1 MRNVIRHLEPG
12 TLATI
17 ILTLVLFI
25 VALFLKGLTHDMLL
39 EAAVFLVS
47 VKLMLLSYHTSVST
61 DSIQNKLDQIQHAL
75 HALNPE
81 RNAAPKATAPEPHAA
96 ETSDS

>member
-17 ILTLVLFI
+17 ILTLVLFV

-61 DSIQNKLDQIQHAL
+61 NLIQSKLDQIQQAVR
-75 HALNPE
+75 ALNHE
-81 RNAAPKATAPEPHAA
+81 RNSAPQAAVTEPHAA